1 MISETV
7 LDTATAIP
15 TDATSDG
22 TGATPVPATLRL
34 TVEGDTAR
42 LSWSTGNPEDP
53 SPPDPATFDVPARSL
68 LLALRAAWDDRH
80 PGASDL
86 DPAPPRKP
94 RPGPMN
100 GRVPWTTDLDMSLKG
115 AWLNA
120 EDTTPAFDL
129 IGELAKEMGRSRNS
143 IRARLAR
150 VGCDPDV
157 AGRALREEET
167 RGEET

>member
-1 MISETV
+1 MIRETV
-7 LDTATAIP
+7 LDTVTP
-15 TDATSDG
+15 TPTTTVTTTDTP
-22 TGATPVPATLRL
+22 TPGALRL
-34 TVEGDTAR
+34 TVDGDTAR
-42 LSWSTGNPEDP
+42 LTWSAADP
-53 SPPDPATFDVPARSL
+53 DDPAPPDHTSFEVPARSL

-80 PGASDL
+80 AGTSDL
-86 DPAPPRKP
+86 DPTPARKP

-100 GRVPWTTDLDMSLKG
+100 GRVPWTPDLDMTLKG

-120 EDTTPAFDL
+120 SDTTPAFDL

-157 AGRALREEET
+157 PGRVLREEEEG
-167 RGEET
+167 RPPS